1 MPFKTTMQY
10 SWQLNWSQFADTMDN
25 LAIEE
30 LKKTLDVFKLEIR
43 MLQEQNLDLK
53 NKLQSKQD
61 NCEKLSIRVQKEVLK
76 RHEIRNAR

>member
-1 MPFKTTMQY
+1 
-10 SWQLNWSQFADTMDN
+10 MDN

>member
-1 MPFKTTMQY
+1 
-10 SWQLNWSQFADTMDN
+10 MDN

-61 NCEKLSIRVQKEVLK
+61 NCQKLSIRVQKEVLK